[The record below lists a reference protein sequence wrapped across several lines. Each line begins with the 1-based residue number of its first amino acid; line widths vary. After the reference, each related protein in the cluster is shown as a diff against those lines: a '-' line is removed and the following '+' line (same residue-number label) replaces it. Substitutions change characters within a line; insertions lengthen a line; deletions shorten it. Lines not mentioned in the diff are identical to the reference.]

1 MAITPNNYSF
11 TGGAFMGG
19 DNTPVAR
26 EDIHSLNI
34 TKNGES
40 LGNYNP
46 LVGDATIDI
55 PSDALLINFAPS
67 SGQMTGPIFER
78 MSSAIGAK
86 QLVMLVSPS
95 GGAGVYWHFVSA
107 SSVAYRFVTVSE
119 SALQAVAIQTT
130 GDPSGNHALTVTK
143 TPLSQLR
150 VIRTGNGGDDRGHE
164 HTAIAAALSAGQM
177 PILCVTDP
185 STTFYGILNGTYGG
199 DKYVFYG
206 DRGNSL
212 VRVTVIADGNYIEE
226 PVSTGGGG
234 IQYAKY
240 DDDDLTVT
248 PDPYEIFGDTV
259 EMTVQD
265 CTVYTPNLGQG
276 EHLDAFEHAAKGF
289 FTIHC
294 PSATDNFISI
304 VIPTLWTDSTVGDI
318 YLTVKYGSGD
328 DEKVLTR
335 EGNSP
340 TRLKHCRQYRIDI
353 IGSTYQVV
361 TLDTQTETPYDEFV
375 AAIAALKSRIIYTI
389 GLGTIDRIE
398 QIKLDA
404 NSSSDI
410 AIHATLFNPNMDQDI
425 GVYTSI
431 VVNFGPSQQSTNRLL
446 FAIYEFDR
454 TNGNWRWIFNT
465 DNVADQTLTGI
476 MHFPLYQKRGDVD
489 KLSSDHL
496 YLFCVMGNMNTLE
509 IMGNELANNLNM
521 GSSSLALCAGKQNQ
535 TGYTSAAQL
544 GNDIPILDITTFSE
558 AQAESRNGNNRP
570 ARVFA
575 AITNLTNLP

>member
-1 MAITPNNYSF
+1 MAITPNSYPFS
-11 TGGAFMGG
+11 GGAFMGG
-19 DNTPVAR
+19 GDSPVVR
-26 EDIHSLNI
+26 DDIHTLGI
-34 TKNGES
+34 TKNGAS

-55 PSDALLINFAPS
+55 PNDAVLISFLPS
-67 SGQMTGPIFER
+67 SGKMSGPIFEQ
-78 MSSAIGAK
+78 MSSAIAAK
-86 QLVMLVSPS
+86 QLVMLSSAS

-107 SSVAYRFVTVSE
+107 SSASYRFVTVSE
-119 SALQAVAIQTT
+119 TVLRAVAIQTT
-130 GDPSGNHALTVTK
+130 GDSSGDHPLTVTE

-150 VIRTGNGGDDRGHE
+150 VVRTGNSGDDRGHE

-212 VRVTVIADGNYIEE
+212 VRVTVIADNNYVEE

-248 PDPYEIFGDTV
+248 PDQFGIFGDTV

-276 EHLDAFEHAAKGF
+276 EHLDAFINAANGF
-289 FTIHC
+289 FVIHC

-304 VIPTLWTDSTVGDI
+304 ILPTLWTDSTVGEI
-318 YLTVKYGSGD
+318 GLTVKYGSGD
-328 DEKVLTR
+328 GEKILTR

-340 TRLKHCRQYRIDI
+340 TKLKHCQQYRIDI
-353 IGSTYQVV
+353 IGSTYQVF
-361 TLDTQTETPYDEFV
+361 TLGTKTETPYDEFV

-404 NSSSDI
+404 NNLTNI

-425 GVYTSI
+425 GVDTSV
-431 VVNFGPSQQSTNRLL
+431 VVNFGPSQQTTNRLL
-446 FAIYEFDR
+446 FAVYEFDR
-454 TNGNWRWIFNT
+454 INSNWRWIFNT
-465 DNVADQTLTGI
+465 DDVAGQTLTGI
-476 MHFPLYQKRGDVD
+476 MHFPLYQKRGDVER
-489 KLSSDHL
+489 LSSNHL
-496 YLFCVMGNMNTLE
+496 YLFCAMGNVNTLE

-521 GSSSLALCAGKQNQ
+521 GASSLALCTGKQNQ
-535 TGYTSAAQL
+535 NGYTSAGSL
-544 GNDIPILDITTFSE
+544 GSDIPTLDLATFSE

>member
-46 LVGDATIDI
+46 LVGDAIIDI
-55 PSDALLINFAPS
+55 PSDTVLINFTPS
-67 SGQMTGPIFER
+67 SGQMTGPVFER
-78 MSSAIGAK
+78 MSSAIGAG
-86 QLVMLVSPS
+86 QLVMLRSSS

-107 SSVAYRFVTVSE
+107 SSASYRFVTVTGT
-119 SALQAVAIQTT
+119 ALRTATIQTA
-130 GDPSGNHALTVTK
+130 GDSSGNHALTLSDI
-143 TPLSQLR
+143 PLSQLQ
-150 VIRTGNGGDDRGHE
+150 VVRTGNAGDDSGHE

-185 STTFYGILNGTYGG
+185 LATFYGILNGTYGG
-199 DKYVFYG
+199 NRYVFYG
-206 DRGNSL
+206 DRGGNL
-212 VRVTVIADGNYIEE
+212 VRVTVIADGNLVEE
-226 PVSTGGGG
+226 PVGSGGG

-240 DDDDLTVT
+240 DDSNLTVT
-248 PDPYEIFGDTV
+248 PDPLGVFGDTV

-265 CTVYTPNLGQG
+265 CIVYTPALAQNQ
-276 EHLDAFEHAAKGF
+276 HLDSFINAANGQF
-289 FTIHC
+289 IIHC

-304 VIPTLWTDSTVGDI
+304 VVPPIWTDSIIGDI
-318 YLTVKYGSGD
+318 NLTVQSGSGND
-328 DEKVLTR
+328 AKLLTR

-340 TRLKHCRQYRIDI
+340 TKLKHCHQYRIDI
-353 IGSTYQVV
+353 IGSTYQVF
-361 TLDTQTETPYDEFV
+361 TLDSKTETPYDEFV

-404 NSSSDI
+404 NNLSDI

-425 GVYTSI
+425 GADTS
-431 VVNFGPSQQSTNRLL
+431 VLMNFGPSQQTTNRLL
-446 FAIYEFDR
+446 FAVYEFDR
-454 TNGNWRWIFNT
+454 INGNWRWIFNT
-465 DNVADQTLTGI
+465 DDVAGQTLTGI
-476 MHFPLYQKRGDVD
+476 MHFPLYQKRGDAER
-489 KLSSDHL
+489 LSSDHL
-496 YLFCVMGNMNTLE
+496 YLFCAMGNMNTLE

-521 GSSSLALCAGKQNQ
+521 GSSSLALCTGKQNQ
-535 TGYTSAAQL
+535 SGFTSAEQL
-544 GNDIPILDITTFSE
+544 GSDIPVLDLTTFSE

>member
-19 DNTPVAR
+19 DDTPVAR
-26 EDIHSLNI
+26 DDIHSLNI

-46 LVGDATIDI
+46 LVGDASIEI
-55 PSDALLINFAPS
+55 PSDAVLINFTPS
-67 SGQMTGPIFER
+67 TSQMTGPTFEK
-78 MSSAIGAK
+78 MSSAIAARE
-86 QLVMLVSPS
+86 LVMLVSTAGGS
-95 GGAGVYWHFVSA
+95 GMYWHLVSA
-107 SSVAYRFVTVSE
+107 SSAAYRFVTATD
-119 SALQAVAIQTT
+119 SALRTVAIQTT
-130 GDPSGNHALTVTK
+130 GDSSGNHALTVSEI
-143 TPLSQLR
+143 PLSQLR

-164 HTAIAAALSAGQM
+164 HTAIAAALAAGQM

-212 VRVTVIADGNYIEE
+212 VRITVIADGNYTEE

-240 DDDDLTVT
+240 DDSNLTVT
-248 PDPYEIFGDTV
+248 PDQFGIFGDTV

-265 CTVYTPNLGQG
+265 CTVYTPDLGADH
-276 EHLDAFEHAAKGF
+276 HLDSFINAANGQF
-289 FTIHC
+289 IIHC

-304 VIPTLWTDSTVGDI
+304 VIPPIWTDNIIGDI
-318 YLTVKYGSGD
+318 TLTVQSGSGD
-328 DEKVLTR
+328 DVKLLTR

-340 TRLKHCRQYRIDI
+340 TKLRHCRQYRIDI
-353 IGSTYQVV
+353 IGSTYQVL
-361 TLDTQTETPYDEFV
+361 TLDSKTETPYDEFV

-404 NSSSDI
+404 NSNSDI
-410 AIHATLFNPNMDQDI
+410 SIHATLFNPNMDQDI
-425 GVYTSI
+425 GVDTSV

-446 FAIYEFDR
+446 FAVYEFDR
-454 TNGNWRWIFNT
+454 INSNWRWIFNT
-465 DNVADQTLTGI
+465 NDVAGQTLTGI
-476 MHFPLYQKRGDVD
+476 MHFPLYQKRGDVER
-489 KLSSDHL
+489 LSSDHL

-521 GSSSLALCAGKQNQ
+521 GSSSMALCTGKQNQ
-535 TGYTSAAQL
+535 NGYNGAPTL
-544 GNDIPILDITTFSE
+544 GNDIPTLDLTTFSE

-575 AITNLTNLP
+575 AITNLPNLP

>member
-11 TGGAFMGG
+11 SGGAFMGG
-19 DNTPVAR
+19 GDSPVVQD
-26 EDIHSLNI
+26 DIHTLGL
-34 TKNGES
+34 TKNGAS

-55 PSDALLINFAPS
+55 PSDALLINFTTS
-67 SGQMTGPIFER
+67 TNKMDGLTFGK
-78 MSSAIGAK
+78 MSSAIAARE
-86 QLVMLVSPS
+86 LVMLVSAT
-95 GGAGVYWHFVSA
+95 GGTGVYWHLVSA
-107 SSVAYRFVTVSE
+107 NSAAYKFVTVTDSV
-119 SALQAVAIQTT
+119 LRTVAIRTA
-130 GDPSGNHALTVTK
+130 GDSSGNHALTVTE

-164 HTAIAAALSAGQM
+164 HTAIAAALAAGQM

-212 VRVTVIADGNYIEE
+212 VRITVTADNNYTEE
-226 PVSTGGGG
+226 PVGGSGGG

-248 PDPYEIFGDTV
+248 PDPYGIFGDTV

-276 EHLDAFEHAAKGF
+276 QHPFDNAANGF

-294 PSATDNFISI
+294 PSATDNFVSI
-304 VIPTLWTDSTVGDI
+304 ILPMLWTDSTVGDI
-318 YLTVKYGSGD
+318 LLTVKYGSGD
-328 DEKVLTR
+328 NEKVLTR

-340 TRLKHCRQYRIDI
+340 TKLKHCHQYRIDI
-353 IGSTYQVV
+353 IGSTYQVF
-361 TLDTQTETPYDEFV
+361 TLDTKTETPYDEFV

-404 NSSSDI
+404 NNLTDI

-425 GVYTSI
+425 GVDTSV
-431 VVNFGPSQQSTNRLL
+431 VVNFGPSQQTLSRLL
-446 FAIYEFDR
+446 FAVYEFDR
-454 TNGNWRWIFNT
+454 INGNWRWIFNT
-465 DNVADQTLTGI
+465 NDLAGQTLNGI
-476 MHFPLYQKRGDVD
+476 MHFPLYKKRGDVD

-496 YLFCVMGNMNTLE
+496 YLFCAMGNMNTLE

-535 TGYTSAAQL
+535 NGYTSAITL
-544 GNDIPILDITTFSE
+544 GDDIPTLDLTTFSE

>member
-19 DNTPVAR
+19 DDTPVAR
-26 EDIHSLNI
+26 DDIHSLNI

-46 LVGDATIDI
+46 LVGDASIEI
-55 PSDALLINFAPS
+55 PSDAVLINFAPS
-67 SGQMTGPIFER
+67 SGQMTGPTFEQ
-78 MSSAIGAK
+78 MSSAIAARE
-86 QLVMLVSPS
+86 LVMLVSPT

-107 SSVAYRFVTVSE
+107 SSAAYRFVTVSE
-119 SALQAVAIQTT
+119 TALRAVAIQTT
-130 GDPSGNHALTVTK
+130 GDSSGNHALTVTEI
-143 TPLSQLR
+143 PLSQLR

-164 HTAIAAALSAGQM
+164 HTAIAAALAAGQM

-185 STTFYGILNGTYGG
+185 STTFYGILNGVYAG

-206 DRGNSL
+206 DRGNEL
-212 VRVTVIADGNYIEE
+212 VRITVIADNNYTEE
-226 PVSTGGGG
+226 PVGGSGGG

-240 DDDDLTVT
+240 NDADLTVT
-248 PDPYEIFGDTV
+248 PDPYGVFGDTV

-276 EHLDAFEHAAKGF
+276 QHLDAFDNAANGF

-304 VIPTLWTDSTVGDI
+304 ILPTLWTDGTVGDI

-328 DEKVLTR
+328 NEKVLTR

-340 TRLKHCRQYRIDI
+340 TKLQHCHQYRIDI
-353 IGSTYQVV
+353 IGSTYQVF
-361 TLDTQTETPYDEFV
+361 TLDTKTETPYDEFV

-404 NSSSDI
+404 NNLTDI

-425 GVYTSI
+425 GVDTSV
-431 VVNFGPSQQSTNRLL
+431 VVNFGPSQQTPSRLL
-446 FAIYEFDR
+446 FAVYEFDR
-454 TNGNWRWIFNT
+454 LNANWRWIFNT
-465 DNVADQTLTGI
+465 DDLAGQTLNGI

-496 YLFCVMGNMNTLE
+496 YLFCAMGNMNTLE

-521 GSSSLALCAGKQNQ
+521 GASSLALCTGKQNQ
-535 TGYTSAAQL
+535 NGYTSAAQL
-544 GNDIPILDITTFSE
+544 GNDIPTLDLTTFSE